1 MESSTVVVEKPLEED
16 LTDNTINL
24 VEDEEEDVIDHTIIL
39 VEEDEEEEEEEED
52 WDRWSEKSSLF
63 SECYPPS
70 LTVKELEEPIPMD
83 DKIVVVGYYPVGA
96 YFGTFRDAWGRSL
109 PVPLVGRTVLCGYLQ
124 RDHEKKVEIELRLE
138 KPDVD
143 YRSRWDAVKTIPD
156 APKALAVMRRVAEYS
171 KDILYRVKDEYDNE
185 MDPWN
190 GPRTSEYECRF
201 FSVSDEEWYEGHR
214 PPFLLQEDL
223 FVFDP

>member
-1 MESSTVVVEKPLEED
+1 MESSTVEVEKPLEENVM
-16 LTDNTINL
+16 DNTINL
-24 VEDEEEDVIDHTIIL
+24 VEDEDVIDHTIIL
-39 VEEDEEEEEEEED
+39 GGKEEGDEEEED
-52 WDRWSEKSSLF
+52 WDCWSERSSLF

-109 PVPLVGRTVLCGYLQ
+109 PVPLVGRTVLCGHLQ
-124 RDHEKKVEIELRLE
+124 LDPEKKVEIELRLE
-138 KPDVD
+138 KPSVD

-156 APKALAVMRRVAEYS
+156 APKALAVIRRVAEYS
-171 KDILYRVKDEYDNE
+171 KDILYRVKDEYNNE

-214 PPFLLQEDL
+214 PPFLLREDL
-223 FVFDP
+223 FAFDP